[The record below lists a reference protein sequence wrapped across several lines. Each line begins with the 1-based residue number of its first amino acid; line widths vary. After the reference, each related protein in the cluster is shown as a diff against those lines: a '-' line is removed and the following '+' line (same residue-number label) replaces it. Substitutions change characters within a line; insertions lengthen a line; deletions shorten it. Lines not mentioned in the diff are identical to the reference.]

1 MRGWNKGGK
10 WEKLGEGIAQGCLIS
25 RSRKRAKG
33 RKPRKKGGNRKYGKR
48 EEWTPCPPPS
58 PPPPQTMGLPLSM
71 VLVGPQTCS
80 FLPSQNGMWLFFT
93 IVKGSAKQSNDC
105 AKPVR
110 DCCPWTVLGGSQ
122 PFVKEAHFCVAVSL
136 ASDRFSLSY

>member
-58 PPPPQTMGLPLSM
+58 PPPSDYGAS
-71 VLVGPQTCS
+71 LVHGSGGTS
-80 FLPSQNGMWLFFT
+80 DLLF
-93 IVKGSAKQSNDC
+93 S
-105 AKPVR
+105 
-110 DCCPWTVLGGSQ
+110 
-122 PFVKEAHFCVAVSL
+122 SL
-136 ASDRFSLSY
+136 AEWYVTVFHYR